1 MSISNDC
8 IFIGTYDHL
17 DHSQLKLLQSNEHVV
32 WIKVGENSKFRCRAL
47 PETIAFCQTLL
58 KKYKGDGL
66 PTSMAMN
73 TKERLLINHLNTF
86 IESMHTKSD
95 LLS

>member
-1 MSISNDC
+1 MSISDNH
-8 IFIGTYDHL
+8 IFKGAYEHL
-17 DHSQLKLLQSNEHVV
+17 DHCELKLLQSNEHVV
-32 WIKVGENSKFRCRAL
+32 WIKAGENIEFRCRAL

-58 KKYKGDGL
+58 KNYKGTEL
-66 PTSMAMN
+66 PISMAIN

-95 LLS
+95 LIS